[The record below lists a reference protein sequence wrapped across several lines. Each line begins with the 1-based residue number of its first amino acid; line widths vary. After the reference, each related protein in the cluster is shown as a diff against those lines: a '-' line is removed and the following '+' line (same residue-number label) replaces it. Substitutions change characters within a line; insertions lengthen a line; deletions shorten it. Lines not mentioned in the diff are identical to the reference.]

1 MTSTS
6 GRFDRILAIVTII
19 LSVGSLVIAGISLD
33 YSVIAF
39 NIANNY
45 PPSVD
50 ILETTPLTLVE
61 SCGPRSMVT
70 TQMGNFSA
78 KSCNLSGTFNVTFS
92 IISPHEGQYKIS
104 IISFSPYTQP
114 VLIQDL
120 SFLGK
125 NLTLIEVAFSG
136 GTYTIEA
143 KNETSGHFANF
154 VFIGS
159 YPPPEWSVEKQ
170 FEVERTP
177 VGIVPAH
184 GLQMTAVVT
193 INGIMQRLGN
203 AVAPKE
209 RLGTLSGILT
219 YHDVP
224 LNTDVQRQFIIEVL
238 VIEG

>member
-6 GRFDRILAIVTII
+6 GKYDKLVTIVTIF
-19 LSVGSLVIAGISLD
+19 LSIGSLVIAGISLC
-33 YSVIAF
+33 YSVQAF

-50 ILETTPLTLVE
+50 ILGTTPLTFVE
-61 SCGPRSMVT
+61 DCGPRYPVT

-78 KSCNLSGTFNVTFS
+78 TSCNLSGTFNVTFS

-104 IISFSPYTQP
+104 IGSFSPYTRP
-114 VLIQDL
+114 VMVQDL

-125 NLTLIEVAFSG
+125 NLTLVEVLFSG
-136 GTYTIEA
+136 GTYTIKA
-143 KNETSGHFANF
+143 RNETSGHFANF

-159 YPPPEWSVEKQ
+159 YPPQEWSVEEQ
-170 FEVERTP
+170 LEIEGTP

-193 INGIMQRLGN
+193 IDGVMQRLGN
-203 AVAPKE
+203 PIAPKE
-209 RLGTLSGILT
+209 TLGTLTGTLT

-224 LNTDVQRQFIIEVL
+224 LNTDIQRQFLIEVSTTG
-238 VIEG
+238 E